1 YVLGSKHGALIVKST
16 FDGNTASNAGAVG
29 GLFTELDIYDSLFSG
44 NKAIGHDANNNEPD
58 KCSAMNNGQNETGS
72 GGNGG
77 AVYSD
82 GNDVNVTLCGDAILG
97 NDAGTNAFGG
107 GLFFTSNNFGGTL
120 SITDTT
126 MTGNTGGSWTNV
138 TTGSVT
144 YVGTAV
150 GTNCK
155 SITVVNSTL
164 QDYP

>member
-16 FDGNTASNAGAVG
+16 FDGNTAANAGAVG

-77 AVYSD
+77 V
-82 GNDVNVTLCGDAILG
+82 
-97 NDAGTNAFGG
+97 
-107 GLFFTSNNFGGTL
+107 L